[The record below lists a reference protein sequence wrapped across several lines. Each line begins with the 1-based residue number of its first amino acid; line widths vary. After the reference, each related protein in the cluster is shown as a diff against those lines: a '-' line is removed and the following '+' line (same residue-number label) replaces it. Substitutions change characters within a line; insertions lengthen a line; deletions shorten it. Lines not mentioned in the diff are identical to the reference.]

1 MQFILNVGAREV
13 FKKLKSTYDSKI
25 KQKKAAGAWV
35 YYVRSTWYQS
45 VKIKLKPLSEQ
56 NTAVSVSV
64 AYTDRLQEVLLLGFG
79 ICMWQLNMGLRL
91 PFFFGLPS
99 LIGLAIL
106 PHITTKP
113 LVQEVVSSITPVHQQ
128 SVPMPQVS
136 SRERELYDQSRQAQ
150 IEAKR
155 LRQQL
160 ANQAQIT
167 QQLQSEAAQKQMS
180 EAALAQKQHELAIAQ
195 QEKEELEA
203 KLAEAEKN
211 TPIVQH
217 ITYNIQ
223 DSAISGDIT
232 NKITRNDSE

>member
-25 KQKKAAGAWV
+25 KTKKAGV

-45 VKIKLKPLSEQ
+45 VKINLKPLSEQ

-79 ICMWQLNMGLRL
+79 ICIWQLNMGLRL

-180 EAALAQKQHELAIAQ
+180 EAALAQKQHELAVAQ

-211 TPIVQH
+211 TPIVQN